1 MDPDLPQRLKAA
13 ARERVES
20 ARAELIDLS
29 HRIHANPELAY
40 QERLSS
46 GWVADMLEQGG
57 FSVSRGAGGLETAL
71 VATIGSGPLNVAL
84 VIEYDALPEVGH
96 ACGHNIIAASSV
108 GAALALAPLADELGI
123 RVTAVGT
130 PAEEGGNGKGAL
142 IDAGVFADAHCA
154 LMVHPGP
161 TDVAMPEVLAAQTLE
176 ITYTG
181 RSAHAGAFPERGVNA
196 ADAMVIAQVAIG
208 QLRQSLLATDR
219 VHGIV
224 TLGGEAS
231 NIIPART
238 KGDWMVRASSSARL
252 AELRERVQR
261 CFEAGALASGASL
274 EVTLR
279 PVYDDMIHDVEL
291 STLYQRNAEALGRT
305 FGGQSDFNRFSTD
318 MGNVSY
324 VAPSIHPVLGIDAGG
339 ASNHQ
344 PAFAAAT
351 VTPSGDQAIFDGAVA
366 LAWTAI
372 DAALDEGIRGRLL
385 ERATGG

>member
-1 MDPDLPQRLKAA
+1 
-13 ARERVES
+13 
-20 ARAELIDLS
+20 
-29 HRIHANPELAY
+29 
-40 QERLSS
+40 
-46 GWVADMLEQGG
+46 
-57 FSVSRGAGGLETAL
+57 
-71 VATIGSGPLNVAL
+71 
-84 VIEYDALPEVGH
+84 
-96 ACGHNIIAASSV
+96 
-108 GAALALAPLADELGI
+108 
-123 RVTAVGT
+123 
-130 PAEEGGNGKGAL
+130 
-142 IDAGVFADAHCA
+142 
-154 LMVHPGP
+154 
-161 TDVAMPEVLAAQTLE
+161 MPEVLAAQTIE
-176 ITYTG
+176 VTYTG
-181 RSAHAGAFPERGVNA
+181 RSAHAGAFPERGINA
-196 ADAMVIAQVAIG
+196 ADAIVIAQVAIG

-261 CFEAGALASGASL
+261 CFDAGALASGASL

-291 STLYQRNAEALGRT
+291 ATLYQQNAEALGRT

-344 PAFAAAT
+344 PAFAEAT

-372 DAALDEGIRGRLL
+372 DAALDQRVRGRLL
-385 ERATGG
+385 ERPNSG

>member
-1 MDPDLPQRLKAA
+1 MDPSRVERAKQT
-13 ARERVES
+13 ARERVEQ
-20 ARAELIDLS
+20 ARASLIELS

-46 GWVADMLEQGG
+46 GWVAEMLEQSG
-57 FSVSRGAGGLETAL
+57 FEVTRGAGGLETAL
-71 VATIGSGPLNVAL
+71 VGTYGQGPLNVAF
-84 VIEYDALPEVGH
+84 VIEYDALPDVGH

-108 GAALALAPLADELGI
+108 GAALGLAPLADELGV
-123 RVTAVGT
+123 RVSAIGT

-142 IDAGVFADAHCA
+142 IDAGVFADVHCA
-154 LMVHPGP
+154 LMIHPGP

-181 RSAHAGAFPERGVNA
+181 RSAHAGAYPERGINA
-196 ADAMVIAQVAIG
+196 GDAMVIAQVAIG
-208 QLRQSLLATDR
+208 QLRQSLLASDR

-238 KGDWMVRASSSARL
+238 RADYMVRAATSARL
-252 AELRERVQR
+252 GELRERVQR
-261 CFEAGALASGASL
+261 CFEAGALATGATL
-274 EVTLR
+274 DVLLR
-279 PVYDDMIHDVEL
+279 PVYDDMIHDPDLVAI
-291 STLYQRNAEALGRT
+291 YQRNAEALGRS
-305 FGGQSDFNRFSTD
+305 FGGASDFNRFSTD

-324 VAPSIHPVLGIDAGG
+324 VVPSIHPVLGVEADG

-351 VTPSGDQAIFDGAVA
+351 VTPSGDQAVFDGAVA

-372 DAALDEGIRGRLL
+372 DAALDERVRARLL
-385 ERATGG
+385 AR

>member
-1 MDPDLPQRLKAA
+1 MDFSRAERAKQT
-13 ARERVES
+13 ARERVEQ
-20 ARAELIDLS
+20 ARASLIDLS

-46 GWVADMLEQGG
+46 GWVAEMLEQGG
-57 FSVSRGAGGLETAL
+57 FAVERGAGGMETAL
-71 VATIGSGPLNVAL
+71 VGTYGRGPLNVAL

-123 RVTAVGT
+123 RVSAIGT

-142 IDAGVFADAHCA
+142 IDAGVFADVHCA

-176 ITYTG
+176 VTYTG
-181 RSAHAGAFPERGVNA
+181 RSAHAGAYPERGINA
-196 ADAMVIAQVAIG
+196 GDAIVIAQVAIG
-208 QLRQSLLATDR
+208 QLRQSLIASDR

-231 NIIPART
+231 NIIPSLT
-238 KGDWMVRASSSARL
+238 KADYMVRAATTARL
-252 AELRERVQR
+252 EELRERVRR
-261 CFEAGALASGASL
+261 CFEAGALASGAAL

-279 PVYDDMIHDVEL
+279 PVYDDMIHDPDLVAI
-291 STLYQRNAEALGRT
+291 YQRNAEALGRS

-324 VAPSIHPVLGIDAGG
+324 VVPSIHPVLGVEADG

-366 LAWTAI
+366 LAWTTI
-372 DAALDEGIRGRLL
+372 DAALDDRVRVRLL
-385 ERATGG
+385 AR